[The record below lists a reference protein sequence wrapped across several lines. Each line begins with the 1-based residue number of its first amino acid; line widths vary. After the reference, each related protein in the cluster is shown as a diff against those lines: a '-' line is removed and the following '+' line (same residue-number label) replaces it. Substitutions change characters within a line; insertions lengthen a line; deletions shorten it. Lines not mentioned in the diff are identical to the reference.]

1 MTCKEFNLKVADLFD
16 YDVNPQVR
24 AEFERHMERCSECRT
39 AYEELCAVYAM
50 LQPSAEARE
59 ELDKMSA
66 NSPVV
71 VPYYKNNRKIW
82 WAVAASVIFLLGVFV
97 GLNNFFTTP
106 STAASQS
113 PIALFD
119 NAITYVQNVGSFQME
134 VYARTRPQENFYSLF
149 LNEDFVKANLQL
161 IREGNSVFYRVERAG
176 ERGRILMCNGSEQYM
191 WIDTDTPVKA
201 PLDYNML
208 GIYANILY
216 PDRLLQRQKSAIEM
230 NKVEA
235 VSRSETDSTVLI
247 TVDGTEWDQN
257 IQQLYETGNKGR
269 HKVTIENEFSKND
282 GLLRSV
288 KYWAYIDGKKILA
301 LYTGPI
307 QYNTMLSKQ
316 AITAMPT
323 MKKDKIKDI
332 NEAPEVKPNRLQQLQ
347 DETSEDAAKRIM
359 AALSSGKTGNITE
372 AFSGTEEYLPDYVKM
387 FRGCKFS
394 GFTKR
399 TSEDYAGEYVYFYIE
414 NPDGEKKLSHISLR
428 NDNEQHIWVF
438 DGGL

>member
-24 AEFERHMERCSECRT
+24 AELERHIAQCPECRV
-39 AYEELCAVYAM
+39 AYEELRAVYSM

-161 IREGNSVFYRVERAG
+161 IRVDDSVFYRVERAG

-201 PLDYNML
+201 PLDYNLL
-208 GIYANILY
+208 GIYDNLLY
-216 PDRLLQRQKSAIEM
+216 PDRLLQMQKSAIEL
-230 NKVEA
+230 NKVEK
-235 VSRSETDSTVLI
+235 VLRTESDSTILI
-247 TVDGTEWDQN
+247 IIDGTEWDN
-257 IQQLYETGNKGR
+257 DLLLLYEEGHKGKHR
-269 HKVTIENEFSKND
+269 VTIESTFSKTD

-288 KYWAYIDGKKILA
+288 KYWAYINGKKILA
-301 LYTGPI
+301 FYTGPI
-307 QYNTMLSKQ
+307 RYNPMLSKK
-316 AITAMPT
+316 AIIAMPP
-323 MKKDKIKDI
+323 MKENKIKDI
-332 NEAPEVKPNRLQQLQ
+332 EDAPEVKADRLQQLQ

-359 AALSSGKTGNITE
+359 AALSSGKIENIVE
-372 AFSGTEEYLPDYVKM
+372 AFSGSKDDLPDLIEI
-387 FRGCKFS
+387 FRDCKFS

-414 NPDGEKKLSHISLR
+414 NPDGEKKLCHISLR